1 MDELPSTVE
10 AYHRRSK
17 HFPQKYAAG
26 PAFLD
31 WECQP
36 NPFRRYAGAREVPLP
51 LRYDAPAPPF
61 HELGNAPA
69 EALNMES
76 LGLFL
81 ELALGLSAWKEVPG
95 ARWAVRNN
103 PSSGNLHPT
112 EGWLVLPSLAGIGEA
127 AALYHYAPFE
137 HALEERCVYETAP
150 GAPEGGFLLA
160 LSSIPWREAW
170 KYGERAFR
178 YCQHDAGHA
187 LASAAYAAA
196 CLGWRVEALAGV
208 DDDTLAALLGLGRP
222 DAAHAREEEYAD
234 LIAFVR
240 TDGSGKLAPE
250 VPPFEQWRGQWS
262 GSANRLSEDHEPWP
276 AVTRAAALTHKPPA
290 AAPEP
295 QGSGTPRDTQSRS
308 SGQSAAAVIRRRRSV
323 QHMDAETSISLA
335 LFERLLAATLPDPR
349 WPPWHAYPW
358 PARIA
363 LFVFVHRVEGLAP
376 GLYALLRAPGMLER
390 LKAGCDPAFAW
401 NGVPGMALPFYA
413 LREGDFRKL
422 AAALSCHQGIA
433 GRSAFSLGM
442 VADFAVTLGEEGP
455 WSYRRLFWE
464 AGTIGQ
470 ALYLE
475 ATAAGISGTGIG
487 CYFDDEMHRLLGLSP
502 DSMEWQS
509 LYHFTVGG
517 GFEDP
522 RVSTSPPYA
531 HLERIPSSSS
541 R

>member
-1 MDELPSTVE
+1 MDELPSTIE
-10 AYHRRSK
+10 AYHLRSK
-17 HFPQKYAAG
+17 HFPQRYAEG

-31 WECQP
+31 WDCQP

-51 LRYDAPAPPF
+51 LLFGAPAPAF
-61 HELGNAPA
+61 HDLGQAPA
-69 EALNMES
+69 SALNEAS

-112 EGWLVLPSLAGIGEA
+112 EGWLVLPALAGIGNVP
-127 AALYHYAPFE
+127 ALYHYAPFE
-137 HALEERCVYETAP
+137 HALEERCVFEEAP
-150 GAPEGGFLLA
+150 GLPEEGFFLA
-160 LSSIPWREAW
+160 LSSVAWREAW

-196 CLGWRVEALAGV
+196 CLGWRAELLASV
-208 DDDTLAALLGLGRP
+208 DDDTVTGLLGLDRP
-222 DAAHAREEEYAD
+222 DAAHAGEREYAD

-240 TDGSGKLAPE
+240 THGADKRMPE
-250 VPPFEQWRGQWS
+250 LPAFERWRGDWF
-262 GSANRLSEDHEPWP
+262 GTANRLSEDHEPWP
-276 AVTRAAALTHKPPA
+276 AVTRAAALTHKPRTE
-290 AAPEP
+290 APPILE
-295 QGSGTPRDTQSRS
+295 GTVTLRGTRAYSPGALR
-308 SGQSAAAVIRRRRSV
+308 SAAAVIRNRRSV
-323 QHMDAETSISLA
+323 QNMDNQTAISRATL
-335 LFERLLAATLPDPR
+335 ERLLAATLPDLQR
-349 WPPWHAYPW
+349 PPWSTYPW
-358 PARIA
+358 AAGIA
-363 LFVFVHRVEGLAP
+363 LFVFVHRVEGLTP
-376 GLYALLRAPGMLER
+376 GLYALLRSPTMLER
-390 LKAGCDPAFAW
+390 LRAACDPAFSWAA
-401 NGVPGMALPFYA
+401 VPGMDLPFYA

-442 VADFAVTLGEEGP
+442 VADFARTLKQEGP

-464 AGTIGQ
+464 AGTIGHV
-470 ALYLE
+470 LYLE
-475 ATAAGISGTGIG
+475 ATAANLSGTGIG

-502 DSMEWQS
+502 GSIEWQS

-517 GFEDP
+517 GYEDS

-531 HLERIPSSSS
+531 HLDSARA